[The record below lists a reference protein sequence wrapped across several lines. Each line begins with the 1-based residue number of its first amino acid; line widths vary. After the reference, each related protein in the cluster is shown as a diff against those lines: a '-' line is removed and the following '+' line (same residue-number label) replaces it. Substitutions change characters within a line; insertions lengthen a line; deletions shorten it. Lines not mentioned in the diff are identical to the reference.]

1 MSAAALLEGFATNW
15 FELLLP
21 AALEAAVLG
30 IVVWLLVR
38 IGRRA
43 PSSLR
48 YGLLVLAIMK
58 FLLPPVPAPWAM
70 EIELSLPVAP
80 ALSRVTQTLR
90 PAAALTLRRRLAVSC
105 ALSLT
110 ARR

>member
-1 MSAAALLEGFATNW
+1 MSVAAFLEGFAADW

-30 IVVWLLVR
+30 VVVWLLVR
-38 IGRRA
+38 FGRRA

-70 EIELSLPVAP
+70 EIELPLPIEP
-80 ALSRVTQTLR
+80 ARASVTQTVR
-90 PAAALTLRRRLAVSC
+90 PSEAPCHMEETNRRLLDVE
-105 ALSLT
+105 
-110 ARR
+110 R